1 MISASNNATRS
12 GAFPKNPGRQPYTIM
27 VEGWYTFEH
36 RFRDNG
42 FGVLAV
48 DLTIKNSLG
57 VPLMM
62 WTLSDPSDI
71 IATTVGGNRY
81 GWFVINEFPFLAFE
95 NSALVGFQDYC
106 VLPTS
111 TPGQRS
117 QGEAGSQCPAARR
130 LRADRAGQEQCDSK
144 RQPDVSGPYAESN
157 RQEHCDHIGGRD
169 ESVRSDTGHGEVNGA
184 GSFGFEVQACDNGE
198 PGKDTDTFSITM
210 SDAYSAAGTLG
221 GGNIQI
227 H

>member
-1 MISASNNATRS
+1 MDVYLDISPPYMTGRDALSERHSLRLGLGYRTPECGHRRDFVFNAGFYTDWLPR
-12 GAFPKNPGRQPYTIM
+12 GRPPVRYQCQDQCNPERGFPQEPGTAALHDLRGRL
-27 VEGWYTFEH
+27 VHFEH

-62 WTLSDPSDI
+62 WTLSDPSDV

-106 VLPTS
+106 VLPEH
-111 TPGQRS
+111 PRR
-117 QGEAGSQCPAARR
+117 QGHRRGLDRCAGGKANFGLTAQVKNNATQAA
-130 LRADRAGQEQCDSK
+130 
-144 RQPDVSGPYAESN
+144 
-157 RQEHCDHIGGRD
+157 
-169 ESVRSDTGHGEVNGA
+169 T
-184 GSFGFEVQACDNGE
+184 
-198 PGKDTDTFSITM
+198 
-210 SDAYSAAGTLG
+210 
-221 GGNIQI
+221 
-227 H
+227 